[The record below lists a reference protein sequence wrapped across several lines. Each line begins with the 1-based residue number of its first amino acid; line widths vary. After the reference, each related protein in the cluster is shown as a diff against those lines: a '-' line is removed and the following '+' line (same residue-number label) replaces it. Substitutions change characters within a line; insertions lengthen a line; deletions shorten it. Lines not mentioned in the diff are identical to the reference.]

1 MKYPLIE
8 IDPRVCNGAPKI
20 KGRRLTV
27 YDVVSG
33 IFNEGLDVYLSD
45 REISIAEASQAILYS
60 RNLQCQIDAPQNFCS
75 GCILRTIK
83 DGWKFS
89 REELQEITLENQTKI
104 TLTEGGGIY
113 LDAIEKYEHEKFGN
127 LGWAMAETVLQRYPK
142 LAVRIS

>member
-8 IDPRVCNGAPKI
+8 IDPRVCNGAPKL

-45 REISIAEASQAILYS
+45 KEISIEEASQAILYS
-60 RNLQCQIDAPQNFCS
+60 KNLQCQIEAPNNFCD

-89 REELQEITLENQTKI
+89 REELQEITLENQTTI

-113 LDAIEKYEHEKFGN
+113 LGTVKEYENEMFGK
-127 LGWAMAETVLQRYPK
+127 LGWAMAEAVLERYPK
-142 LAVRIS
+142 LTDTIS